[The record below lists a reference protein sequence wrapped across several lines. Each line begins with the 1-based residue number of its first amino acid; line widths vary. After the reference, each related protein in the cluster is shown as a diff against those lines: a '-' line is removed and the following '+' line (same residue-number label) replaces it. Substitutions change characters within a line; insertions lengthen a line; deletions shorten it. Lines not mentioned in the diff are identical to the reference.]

1 MGFDSV
7 GHRRRD
13 RGASLSRNFISG
25 AITPRTIAGTEVLL
39 TIRFM
44 TMTPETGIFPVAG
57 DQRSRG
63 WSIEAYPYIAA
74 LILPSAA
81 LTPVADRAAADDGML
96 GDC

>member
-1 MGFDSV
+1 
-7 GHRRRD
+7 
-13 RGASLSRNFISG
+13 
-25 AITPRTIAGTEVLL
+25 
-39 TIRFM
+39 M

-57 DQRSRG
+57 DQRSRL

-81 LTPVADRAAADDGML
+81 PTPVADRAAADDGML